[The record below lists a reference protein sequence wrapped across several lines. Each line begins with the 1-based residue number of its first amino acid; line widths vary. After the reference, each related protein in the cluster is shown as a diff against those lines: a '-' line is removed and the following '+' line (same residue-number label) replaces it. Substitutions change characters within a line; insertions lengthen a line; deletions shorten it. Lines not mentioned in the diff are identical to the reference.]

1 MMDIFAGGAV
11 EPIAGFRAPTLS
23 ELPRTTSEHS
33 LPLFLLSASDTSGE
47 APATNAF
54 ATYGCTIKCTTG
66 QPYLQCRLY
75 FDRAEGSLEV
85 YHGDRLVDRADLF
98 RGWQHSAVDVSGAPS
113 GEPLT
118 LRFCD
123 HAGDEV
129 GGILIENL
137 SMSDTWGLGQ
147 RRRLKCHFPFS
158 FTAILAD
165 ASMRPCPCPTWLK
178 PDTYPGNT
186 TDATI
191 ADMWNGPMYQSMR
204 TQFLVGDY
212 ETRCRSDICPVLRSE
227 PQVADLAP
235 EVIEAI
241 NEGRTTLDFGPTAL
255 QHDIDYG
262 CNLECTMCR
271 DTKILPNKG
280 TIDRAVGEIMQVA
293 DMGSLKKTSMS
304 GAGEVLVM
312 AKILKLLESDF
323 FASRDIAVSMTSNLT
338 NFDEK
343 MWDRIKHNRFEY
355 LTFSA
360 DGTSAEIY
368 EAIRIGAKWEVV
380 ERNMRFLAKL
390 RQRGD
395 FKWITWNYTVQKA
408 NIADVAK
415 AIELARELKL
425 DWIRLIGHVGTLS
438 RTGGNMFE
446 DNDIASLDALYDQME
461 LANAFDDPLIMY
473 DELGLDNRCYRLIE
487 RRIEIAEQIYDRI
500 GAHVTGHALEMHGDW
515 HKAVRL
521 MEGVFAD
528 IESGAALHPDVF
540 LPRHRIFVERFAASA
555 RSITNDT
562 MSVLSRLRHP
572 RNLLRASAGPLLA
585 RKAAALLAA

>member
-1 MMDIFAGGAV
+1 MMNIFADNSVA
-11 EPIAGFRAPTLS
+11 PIAGFRAPTPA
-23 ELPRTTSEHS
+23 ELPCTSGEHS
-33 LPLFLLSASDTSGE
+33 LPLYLLSEHIPKDN
-47 APATNAF
+47 APMGNAF
-54 ATYGCTIKCTTG
+54 AASGCTIRCTTG

-85 YHGDRLVDRADLF
+85 YHGDRLIDRADLF
-98 RGWQHSAVDVSGAPS
+98 RGWQHSAVDVSGAPPD
-113 GEPLT
+113 EPLT

-123 HAGDEV
+123 HAGGEV
-129 GGILIENL
+129 SGILIESL
-137 SMSDTWGLGQ
+137 SLSDTWGRGQ

-158 FTAILAD
+158 FTAVLAD
-165 ASMRPCPCPTWLK
+165 GAMRPCPCPTWLK

-191 ADMWNGPMYQSMR
+191 AEMWNGPMYRSMR
-204 TQFLVGDY
+204 AQFLAGDY
-212 ETRCRSDICPVLRSE
+212 ETRCRSDICPVLRGE

-271 DTKILPNKG
+271 EAKILPNKG

-293 DMGSLKKTSMS
+293 AMGSLKKTSMS

-312 AKILKLLESDF
+312 AQILKLLESDF
-323 FASRDIAVSMTSNLT
+323 YTSRNIEVSMTSNLT

-360 DGTSAEIY
+360 DGASAAIY
-368 EAIRIGAKWEVV
+368 EAVRVGAKWEVV
-380 ERNMRFLAKL
+380 ERNMRFLAML
-390 RQRGD
+390 RHRGD

-415 AIELARELKL
+415 AIELARELEV

-446 DNDIASLDALYDQME
+446 DNDVAALDALYELME
-461 LANAFDDPLIMY
+461 LANAFDDPRVMR

-487 RRIEIAEQIYDRI
+487 RRIEIAEQVFDRI
-500 GAHVTGHALEMHGDW
+500 GAHITGHRLEMHGDW
-515 HKAVRL
+515 HKAVKL

-528 IESGAALHPDVF
+528 IEGGTLLHPDAF
-540 LPRHRIFVERFAASA
+540 LPRHRLFVERFAAAA
-555 RSITNDT
+555 RSITRDKK
-562 MSVLSRLRHP
+562 SVLSRLRHP
-572 RNLLRASAGPLLA
+572 RNLLRASVGSELA
-585 RKAAALLAA
+585 RKATALLAA